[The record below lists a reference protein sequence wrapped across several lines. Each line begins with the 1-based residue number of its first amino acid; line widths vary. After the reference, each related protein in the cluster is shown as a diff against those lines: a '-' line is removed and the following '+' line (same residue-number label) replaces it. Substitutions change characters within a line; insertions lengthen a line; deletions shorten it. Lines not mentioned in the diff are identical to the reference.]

1 MKNQEYQLDF
11 FQRMYN
17 KIASIILNSGKNLN
31 YAGQVFVS
39 QPDAEKER
47 LAGKIFVLAEIEGKK
62 NETQKIINFL
72 VNIFDYNYYGD
83 EKILLRDKVDGL
95 KIENIFELVLA
106 RVNQGLVDF
115 LQEEHLKI
123 NPASTNLTLGVVYE
137 NKLYFSNYGKNKAF
151 LIFRRQ
157 GDYDMINV
165 ESNVTEEEAVL
176 EAESHEPASAK
187 IFSAVIN
194 GEIPAHS
201 YFLFTNEALPEYLSN
216 RELIGVITKL
226 PPMVAAEQIKNLLQK
241 INSFAPFLGI
251 IVKSTLGTSLN
262 EVHENLE
269 ENETHQVAGV
279 SQVKKGSSRNAHSS
293 ISHLNYTEQKT
304 ERMLAPAGI
313 ISLKKIIKW
322 TMDLTAKFKVEIPE
336 NRKVVKFYEE
346 TDEMI
351 ITPAPAKE
359 AKRAD
364 LARRESFIIKDKL
377 VFKKKS
383 YDILPKI
390 FGFLR
395 GFSIIFLP
403 RFWVGI
409 YQGLSS
415 WLKGLGKKDRV
426 LVGALMVCFL
436 ILIVS
441 LVFTAFNKKNRLAV
455 EQFDQIAADINNKQ
469 AQIDSYL
476 LYNNE
481 SAAESVLSEAT
492 NSLQNSLPQNKEQI
506 AQKADLLTKLSDESD
521 KIQKITK
528 VNNFQ
533 EVVSASIWNAQAGA
547 DNLILLNDKLYL
559 SDGANKSIYSF
570 NLKDSS
576 RSKIA
581 LSDASLLSSPTISDS
596 IIYYLAG
603 QKIIKV
609 TGDTASNLSIGPE
622 KLQGENLAQIYNGAL
637 YLLSKADNQIY
648 RYSSKADGFSA
659 RSNWLKAP
667 ADLSLASDFKIDGR
681 VTISQSEGDLLK
693 FNKGQKV
700 DYKTAAVSPEIRAD
714 KIFMTAANVYLL
726 DLKNSRLISLTKN
739 GVLIKQYRL
748 IKDGLKD
755 FVVDEAGKSVYIL
768 AGNTVYKF
776 GL

>member
-1 MKNQEYQLDF
+1 
-11 FQRMYN
+11 MYN

-533 EVVSASIWNAQAGA
+533 EVVSTSIWNAQAGA

-755 FVVDEAGKSVYIL
+755 FAVDEAGKSVYIL

>member
-1 MKNQEYQLDF
+1 
-11 FQRMYN
+11 MYN

-123 NPASTNLTLGVVYE
+123 NPSSTNLTLGVVYE
-137 NKLYFSNYGKNKAF
+137 NKLYFSSYGKNKAF

-157 GDYDMINV
+157 GDYDMINI
-165 ESNVTEEEAVL
+165 ESNVTEEDTVQLVEN
-176 EAESHEPASAK
+176 HEPSSSK

-251 IVKSTLGTSLN
+251 IVKSTLGTGLN
-262 EVHENLE
+262 EIHENLE
-269 ENETHQVAGV
+269 ENEAHQVAGV
-279 SQVKKGSSRNAHSS
+279 SQSPRGASRNAHSS

-313 ISLKKIIKW
+313 ISLKKIAKW
-322 TMDLTAKFKVEIPE
+322 TLELASKFKVEIPE

-346 TDEMI
+346 TDETI
-351 ITPAPAKE
+351 ITQAPARE
-359 AKRAD
+359 TKRVD
-364 LARRESFIIKDKL
+364 LVSQKSFIIKDKL
-377 VFKKKS
+377 IFKKKS
-383 YDILPKI
+383 YNVFPKI
-390 FGFLR
+390 FSVLQA
-395 GFSIIFLP
+395 FSVIFLP

-409 YQGLSS
+409 YQGLRS
-415 WLKGLGKKDRV
+415 WLKTLGKKDKV
-426 LVGALMVCFL
+426 LVGALLVCFL
-436 ILIVS
+436 VLIVS
-441 LVFTAFNKKNRLAV
+441 LIFTSFNKKTRLAV
-455 EQFDQIAADINNKQ
+455 EQFNQIATDINNKQ

-481 SAAESVLSEAT
+481 SAAEAVLMEAT
-492 NSLQNSLPQNKEQI
+492 NALQNSLPLTKEQI
-506 AQKADLLTKLSDESD
+506 AQKAELLIKLTDESD

-528 VNNFQ
+528 VSNFQ
-533 EVVSASIWNAQAGA
+533 EIVSASAWNAQAGA
-547 DNLILLNDKLYL
+547 DNLVLLNDKLYL
-559 SDGANKSIYSF
+559 SDGVHKSIYNF

-576 RSKIA
+576 RSQ
-581 LSDASLLSSPTISDS
+581 LTLNDSVTLSSPAISDS

-603 QKIIKV
+603 QKIVKINGETV
-609 TGDTASNLSIGPE
+609 ATLTIGPE
-622 KLQGENLAQIYNGAL
+622 KLQGDNMTQIYNGAL
-637 YLLSKADNQIY
+637 YLLSKSDNQIY
-648 RYSSKADGFSA
+648 RYSGSSSFSN

-667 ADLSLASDFKIDGR
+667 ADLSLASDFKIDGK
-681 VTISQSEGDLLK
+681 VTVSQSAGDLLK

-700 DYKTAAVSPEIRAD
+700 DYKTAALSPEIRAD
-714 KIFMTAANVYLL
+714 KILMTTNNIYLL
-726 DLKNSRLISLTKN
+726 DLNNKRLISLTKN

-748 IKDGLKD
+748 VKDDLKD
-755 FVVDEAGKSVYIL
+755 FAIDETTKSVYIL
-768 AGNTVYKF
+768 AANTVYKF